1 MYSEISLGK
10 YLEMIAA
17 PNATPGGGSV
27 SAYAG
32 ALGAALG
39 SMASGIA
46 LKKVVI
52 NSHDCVTLKK
62 AQKIFCKN
70 HAALLKM
77 AEADS
82 AAYDKVSQ
90 AYKLPHHILKR
101 RNEINRALKTASE
114 VPYRTML
121 LSLENLTEISNV
133 RKLMPVQIL
142 SDINVAILLSKAAYN
157 GARLNVIVN
166 VESLTDKKVSRM
178 IEKDIE
184 KVEQTFAK
192 TILWL
197 DDWI

>member
-1 MYSEISLGK
+1 MYSKISLEK
-10 YLEMIAA
+10 YLEMIAV

-46 LKKVVI
+46 LKKVMP
-52 NSHDCVTLKK
+52 NSHDCGTLKK
-62 AQKIFCKN
+62 AQKIFSKN
-70 HAALLKM
+70 HSSLLKL

-101 RNEINRALKTASE
+101 RNEINRALRTATE

-121 LSLENLTEISNV
+121 LSLENLNEISNV
-133 RKLMPVQIL
+133 RKLLPVQIL

-166 VESLTDKKVSRM
+166 VESLTDKKVSRK
-178 IEKDIE
+178 IEKDID
-184 KVEQTFAK
+184 KVEQAFAE
-192 TILWL
+192 TVLWL
-197 DDWI
+197 DDWM

>member
-1 MYSEISLGK
+1 MYSKISLEK

-46 LKKVVI
+46 LKKI
-52 NSHDCVTLKK
+52 LPHSHDFETLKK

-70 HAALLKM
+70 HSALLKL

-90 AYKLPHHILKR
+90 AYKLPHHVLKR
-101 RNEINRALKTASE
+101 RHEINKTLKAAAE

-121 LSLENLTEISNV
+121 LSLENLNEISNV
-133 RKLMPVQIL
+133 RKLLPVQIL
-142 SDINVAILLSKAAYN
+142 SDINVAILLSKTAYN

-166 VESLTDKKVSRM
+166 VESLTDKKVSRK
-178 IEKDIE
+178 IENDIE
-184 KVEQTFAK
+184 KVEQEFAE

>member
-1 MYSEISLGK
+1 MYSKISLEK

-39 SMASGIA
+39 SMASGLAI
-46 LKKVVI
+46 KKI
-52 NSHDCVTLKK
+52 LPHSHDFETLKK
-62 AQKIFCKN
+62 AHKIFCKN
-70 HAALLKM
+70 HSALLKL

-90 AYKLPHHILKR
+90 AYKLPHHVLKR
-101 RNEINRALKTASE
+101 RHEINKALKAAAE

-121 LSLENLTEISNV
+121 LSLENLNEISNV
-133 RKLMPVQIL
+133 RKLLPVQIL
-142 SDINVAILLSKAAYN
+142 SDINVAILLSKTAYN

-166 VESLTDKKVSRM
+166 VESLTDKKVSRK
-178 IEKDIE
+178 IENDIE
-184 KVEQTFAK
+184 KVEQEFAE

-197 DDWI
+197 DDWM